1 MTEENMVETVV
12 TDRKCEEC
20 GGRIVLTYSDFVCE
34 DCGLVLGPRTVAE
47 EKYYEPIKKE
57 RKKNGNKN

>member
-34 DCGLVLGPRTVAE
+34 DCGLVLGPRTE
-47 EKYYEPIKKE
+47 GHKYMEPISKE
-57 RKKNGNKN
+57 KRKNGTKN